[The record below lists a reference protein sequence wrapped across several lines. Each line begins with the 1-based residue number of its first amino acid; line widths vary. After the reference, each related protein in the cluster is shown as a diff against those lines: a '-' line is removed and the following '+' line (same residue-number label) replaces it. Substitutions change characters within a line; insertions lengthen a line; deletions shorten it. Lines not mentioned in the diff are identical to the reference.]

1 MSAVGD
7 VVRPQLRTRIW
18 LEDAVPGHPGV
29 TQAAYCHGYDVAG
42 DLLGRAGWVE
52 MLFLLLRGEAPD
64 ASQLRLLE
72 ALAVLLA
79 NPGPRDPAV
88 HAAMCAGSTGSTA
101 AATLMA
107 ALAVGA
113 GQLGGAREVHA
124 AVTAWQQ
131 LGRDLA
137 GWQAACEARRGAAP
151 GVASI
156 WPRTEHVP
164 GFDPTATAL
173 SPWIEAALERL
184 VALGGGACLAWLL
197 AHRAALE
204 AAAQAP
210 LAMTGVAA
218 AALAD
223 LGFTPAQSEMLH
235 LLLRL
240 PGSVAHALEQ
250 QALGPKQFPFFDLDL
265 VNDPFDREAA

>member
-1 MSAVGD
+1 MSGSREAAQ
-7 VVRPQLRTRIW
+7 PQVRTRIW
-18 LEDAVPGHPGV
+18 LEEAVPGHSGV
-29 TQAAYCHGYDVAG
+29 TQTAHCHGYDLTG
-42 DLLGRAGWVE
+42 DLLGSARWVE
-52 MLFLLLRGEAPD
+52 MIFLLLRGEAPSAD
-64 ASQLRLLE
+64 QARLLE

-131 LGRDLA
+131 LGCDLSS
-137 GWQAACEARRGAAP
+137 WQAACAARRQAAP

-156 WPRTEHVP
+156 WPHTEHVP
-164 GFDPTATAL
+164 GFDPNATAA
-173 SPWIEAALERL
+173 SPLVGAALARL
-184 VALGGGACLAWLL
+184 AALGVGPHLAWLL
-197 AHRAALE
+197 AHQDMLE
-204 AAAQAP
+204 AAAGAP

-218 AALAD
+218 AALVE
-223 LGFTPAQSEMLH
+223 LGFSPAQAEMLH

-240 PGSVAHALEQ
+240 PGAAAHALEQ

-265 VNDPFDREAA
+265 VDDPLHREAA

>member
-1 MSAVGD
+1 MSTVGAAA
-7 VVRPQLRTRIW
+7 RPQLRTRIW
-18 LEDAVPGHPGV
+18 LEDAVPGHAGV
-29 TQAAYCHGYDVAG
+29 TQAAYCHGYDVAAELMG
-42 DLLGRAGWVE
+42 GARWVD

-64 ASQLRLLE
+64 AGQAQLLE

-107 ALAVGA
+107 TLAVGA

-124 AVTAWQQ
+124 AVKAWQQ
-131 LGRDLA
+131 LGCDLA
-137 GWQAACEARRGAAP
+137 GWQAACAARRGAAP

-156 WPRTEHVP
+156 WPHTEHVP
-164 GFDPTATAL
+164 GFDPTAPAA
-173 SPWIEAALERL
+173 SPWVGAALERL
-184 VALGGGACLAWLL
+184 VALGGGACLQWLL
-197 AHRAALE
+197 AHRAPLE
-204 AAAQAP
+204 AAAKAP

-223 LGFTPAQSEMLH
+223 LGFTPDQAEMLH

-240 PGSVAHALEQ
+240 PGAAAHALEQ

-265 VNDPFDREAA
+265 VNDPLVQEAA